1 MAINISRA
9 SNVAQP
15 RFLTSAAAVLGG
27 AVAAAYLTEYARDN
41 VYDVEFQGGDLA
53 YGVAGAAA
61 TLAVLSG
68 STGRMLAAGMIAGSG
83 ASVLGNDFNVF

>member
-1 MAINISRA
+1 MAINLSRA
-9 SNVAQP
+9 GNVAQP

-27 AVAAAYLTEYARDN
+27 AVAAAFLTNYMRDN

-53 YGVAGAAA
+53 YGILGAAA
-61 TLAVLSG
+61 TLALMSG
-68 STGRMLAAGMIAGSG
+68 STSRMLAAGMVAGSG